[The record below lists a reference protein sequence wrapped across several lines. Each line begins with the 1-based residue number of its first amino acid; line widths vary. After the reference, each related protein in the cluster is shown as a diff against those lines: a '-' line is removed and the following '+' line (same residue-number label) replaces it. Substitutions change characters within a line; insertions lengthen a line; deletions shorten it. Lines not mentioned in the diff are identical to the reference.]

1 MNWLNGLN
9 GLIDINGL
17 NGLNC
22 LNGLNGLTCIN
33 GLLWKLKEVSKLFP
47 VYDEYLAT
55 PNNYPTLIKMRAF
68 ESFSWDEL
76 NGGHV
81 SIIIDR

>member
-1 MNWLNGLN
+1 VLKGITKLAIKLPMLQ
-9 GLIDINGL
+9 LIDFDF
-17 NGLNC
+17 
-22 LNGLNGLTCIN
+22 
-33 GLLWKLKEVSKLFP
+33 FP

-76 NGGHV
+76 DGGHV
-81 SIIIDR
+81 SFI

>member
-1 MNWLNGLN
+1 MLCFKCND
-9 GLIDINGL
+9 LICTFKWFKFNLDIL
-17 NGLNC
+17 ILKV
-22 LNGLNGLTCIN
+22 IN
-33 GLLWKLKEVSKLFP
+33 VTISKLKEVSKPFP

-55 PNNYPTLIKMRAF
+55 PNKYPILIKMRAF

-81 SIIIDR
+81 SIIKDR

>member
-1 MNWLNGLN
+1 MLQLF
-9 GLIDINGL
+9 DFDF
-17 NGLNC
+17 
-22 LNGLNGLTCIN
+22 
-33 GLLWKLKEVSKLFP
+33 FP

-76 NGGHV
+76 DGGHV
-81 SIIIDR
+81 SFI